1 MSQYLIDPK
10 PPWSAKLANGRTEVG
25 VIRTVTENGRTF
37 RKEVAT
43 LRYAT
48 LKAALKVAAALPV
61 DDAHDVI
68 NITGYSSRDN
78 WLSHSIAQRRQG
90 TWDRPELLEGI

>member
-1 MSQYLIDPK
+1 MSKYLIDPK
-10 PPWSAKLANGRTEVG
+10 PVNSPKLAHGRVEIG
-25 VIRTVTENGRTF
+25 VIRTVTEDGRTF

-61 DDAHDVI
+61 NDAHDVI
-68 NITGYSSRDN
+68 NITGYRARDN
-78 WLSHSIAQRRQG
+78 WQSHSIAQRRQG
-90 TWDRPELLEGI
+90 NWDRPELLERI